1 MRSDTSKMLMK
12 KTLLLSFLL
21 AGAGASAAAAQES
34 ADPLWTDL
42 GAARGFPSLQEQGG
56 QVLEEWYSPRLRA
69 SLSVFGRISFPSDTQ
84 VTNSGLWY
92 SDFFGAGY
100 GLSVEGDLLSF
111 VMPHLGAGGYL
122 SFGWDRFGGQTMNF
136 SNGDFAKPGDLDLST
151 VIVGGKIVQ
160 QFSPFVSWEGRMGLG
175 IVHYSKVD
183 WSGFD
188 SGGLPP
194 GPFSNEELFRP
205 INRGVLEIGGRVGV
219 GSRQVQA
226 DFGFGWR
233 YMGGAARGRDV
244 SAFVDPDPLYT
255 FALELGLTI
264 RL

>member
-1 MRSDTSKMLMK
+1 MN
-12 KTLLLSFLL
+12 KTLLLSFFL

-34 ADPLWTDL
+34 TDPLWTDL
-42 GAARGFPSLQEQGG
+42 GGTRTFPSFQEQGG
-56 QVLEEWYSPRLRA
+56 PVVEEWYSPKLRT
-69 SLSVFGRISFPSDTQ
+69 SLSVFGRVSFPSDTR
-84 VTNSGLWY
+84 VTSDGLWY

-100 GLSVEGDLLSF
+100 GVSVEGDLLSF
-111 VMPHLGAGGYL
+111 VTPHLGAGGYL
-122 SFGWDRFGGQTMNF
+122 SVGWDRFGGQTLNF
-136 SNGDFAKPGDLDLST
+136 SNGDFAKPDALDLST

-160 QFSPFVSWEGRMGLG
+160 RISPFVTWEGRMGLG
-175 IVHYSKVD
+175 LVHYSKVD

-188 SGGLPP
+188 SGGVPP

-205 INRGVLEIGGRVGV
+205 INRGVFELGGRVGV
-219 GSRQVQA
+219 GNRQVQA
-226 DFGFGWR
+226 DFGFGFR

-255 FALELGLTI
+255 FLLELGLTI